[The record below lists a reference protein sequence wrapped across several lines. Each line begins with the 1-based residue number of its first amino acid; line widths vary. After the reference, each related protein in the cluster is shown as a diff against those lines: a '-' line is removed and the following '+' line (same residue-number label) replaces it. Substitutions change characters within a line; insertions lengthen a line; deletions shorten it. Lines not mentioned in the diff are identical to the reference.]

1 LRQTANP
8 STLRHHHVEQD
19 EVEHPVLEDLE
30 RFRAAARTRHV
41 EALLLQDGLLEV
53 QDVLVVVDHKD
64 PLRHRVTSAEPARG
78 RKRIIASA
86 RSGFNERRNRG
97 RRLGSAD
104 DEAGYWMQ
112 KFEVFDVTPSTSA

>member
-1 LRQTANP
+1 MFSSSSTTRIRFAIEYLRGAV
-8 STLRHHHVEQD
+8 S
-19 EVEHPVLEDLE
+19 
-30 RFRAAARTRHV
+30 
-41 EALLLQDGLLEV
+41 
-53 QDVLVVVDHKD
+53 
-64 PLRHRVTSAEPARG
+64 G

-104 DEAGYWMQ
+104 DEAGYSMQ